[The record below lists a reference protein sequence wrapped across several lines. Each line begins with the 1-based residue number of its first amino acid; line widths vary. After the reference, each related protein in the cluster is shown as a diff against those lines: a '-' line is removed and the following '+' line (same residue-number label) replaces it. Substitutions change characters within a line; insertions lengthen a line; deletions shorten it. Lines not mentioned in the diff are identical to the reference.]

1 MPSPHPQEGTLSDV
15 QGPPAG
21 TTIKDGAGGG
31 SQSQTPLTGHTA
43 STHFGWSPVFTID
56 GLRDP
61 PQIPN
66 SMNAQVPY
74 IKWHNIYIQL
84 RHILLYNL
92 NHLYISYSMVLIVN
106 SINSGLPVANSSFA
120 L

>member
-74 IKWHNIYIQL
+74 IKWEDTGIPHL
-84 RHILLYNL
+84 AVILLLHFEDITFSTN
-92 NHLYISYSMVLIVN
+92 
-106 SINSGLPVANSSFA
+106 
-120 L
+120 